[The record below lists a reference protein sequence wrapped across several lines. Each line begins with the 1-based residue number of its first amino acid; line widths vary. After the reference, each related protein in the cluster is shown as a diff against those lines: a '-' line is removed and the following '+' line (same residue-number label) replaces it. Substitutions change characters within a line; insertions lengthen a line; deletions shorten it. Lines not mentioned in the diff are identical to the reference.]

1 MRSFL
6 LSFLAS
12 VFLCSLPVY
21 GQAVLSVGIDIPAV
35 TVNQNTQ
42 SYEPLPLKVT
52 ATVYNTGQSASQT
65 LSARVVLSP
74 GLALDSSEQHVTIKT
89 PVPAVV
95 QAGDSA
101 KLEWRIVY
109 PAAFTPSNY
118 RVYVWLKS
126 STNDSSVTSALLT
139 VPPVPR
145 PDFSITPSGI
155 PALTMRTDSLGYDG
169 NPFDVFFRFSNAG
182 GTTADSVTLELQLPP
197 DYELDPSTQDNPM
210 RLQQPLEPQAQGG
223 QRLYLSWKV
232 RYTAATRAPR
242 SDTLHIRARGKDI
255 AGGTVEAVV
264 PTAVSVPG
272 MNPVVDISFR
282 DPGSLQYDSADIYN
296 PLPYPLIMRLT
307 NSSAQWTLL
316 GAVQLDIQGDGWSSA
331 DPFGQSLPALAPNSH
346 LEFTWDLD
354 VERRSAPRLLDASV
368 EVTDAEGYAHTGQRT
383 VSVPGKPYA
392 LTVRDAQMP
401 DSLARTPDATQLL
414 SRTIPVSFRVR
425 NDTWYNSTLVYSK
438 VQTQGTGISSVPWTE
453 QQHSDFMLAGA
464 ESGVIRD
471 TFTVLAALKDRVIT
485 MHLLAVSDRG
495 DTARY
500 SGDVRVPGLRPILA
514 LERRGPDALRYAPGG
529 TYAPNPFSQEY
540 VLHNRGH
547 VAVRVD
553 SLLLRYPMDGV
564 STPQPLRRDI
574 GFDLLPGDSLI
585 TRWDFTAYV
594 RDTLRRVPMHVTA
607 HVSEEYAVATEHT
620 LEIPALFPIITAT
633 VTGPDTL
640 AYDPDSLYAPNPF
653 TRTLRVHNTGT
664 ADLQLDSVR
673 LTWDDPLLRAES
685 AVAWTAGAVVRPDSV
700 LSLPFVLRAEAHEQE
715 KEVRLDFTL
724 HHGAGKRDT
733 IAAAVYL
740 PALRPGLDAVVLGNA
755 QLVRDPISIYRPDPF
770 TKTVRVSNSG
780 TADLQLDS
788 IVVTFTD
795 PAITVLGA
803 PTQVLDALIRPGDS
817 EESEWQFHAKPHAS
831 SGYALLRFLL
841 YHSGGEMLPLQ
852 SEIFIPG
859 EPFSFT
865 IEDAD
870 IPDRLIARGDGQGYE
885 GNPVAIRFH
894 VKNTAWFASSLR
906 MLRVRVEG
914 EGAQMLTTQPRDPA
928 IDLNPQATSPV
939 VRDSFFV
946 FPATYDRVL
955 RVYVQVESSRGL
967 GDSTWQD
974 IFVPRVTTTS
984 VAASASPSA
993 LALVGPYPNPVSRI
1007 GTGVVHATV
1016 RSHANFR
1023 WEVYDMLG
1031 RLRASSETLPPSDG
1045 RRVVRIPL
1053 RGMAQGSYLLRIVTA
1068 EAQVSTR
1075 FVIFD

>member
-1 MRSFL
+1 M
-6 LSFLAS
+6 
-12 VFLCSLPVY
+12 FLCSLSAH
-21 GQAVLSVGIDIPAV
+21 GQAVLSVGSDIPSV

-42 SYEPLPLKVT
+42 QYEPMPLKVT

-65 LSARVVLSP
+65 LSARVVLTP
-74 GLALDSSEQHVTIKT
+74 GLALDTSEQHMTIKT

-109 PAAFTPSNY
+109 PAAFTMSNY

-126 STNDSSVTSALLT
+126 SPNDSSVTSALFT

-155 PALTMRTDSLGYDG
+155 PALTMRADSLGYDG

-182 GTTADSVTLELQLPP
+182 GTTADSVNIELLLPP
-197 DYELDPSTQDNPM
+197 DYELDPPTQDNPM
-210 RLQQPLEPQAQGG
+210 QLQQPLEPQAQGG
-223 QRLYLSWKV
+223 QRLYLSWRV
-232 RYTAATRAPR
+232 RYTAATRMPR

-255 AGGTVEAVV
+255 AGGVVENAA

-296 PLPYPLIMRLT
+296 PLPYPLIVRLS
-307 NSSAQWTLL
+307 NNSAQWTQL
-316 GAVQLDIQGDGWSSA
+316 GAMQLDIQGVGWSST

-346 LEFTWDLD
+346 IEFTWDLD
-354 VERRSAPRLLDASV
+354 VARRSAPRQLSASV
-368 EVTDAEGYAHTGQRT
+368 EVTDAEGFAHPGQRT

-392 LTVRDAQMP
+392 LTVSSAQIP

-414 SRTIPVSFRVR
+414 SRNIPVAFRVR

-438 VQTQGTGISSVPWTE
+438 VQTQGSGIASAPWKE
-453 QQHSDFMLAGA
+453 QQHSDFMQAGG
-464 ESGVIRD
+464 ESGVILD
-471 TFTVLAALKDRVIT
+471 TFRVDAALKDRVIT

-500 SGDVRVPGLRPILA
+500 RGDVRVPGLQPILA
-514 LERRGPDALRYAPGG
+514 LERRGPDELRYAPGG
-529 TYAPNPFSQEY
+529 TYAPNPFAQEY

-564 STPQPLRRDI
+564 ATPQPLRRDI
-574 GFDLLPGDSLI
+574 GFDLLPGDSLV

-607 HVSEEYAVATEHT
+607 HVSEEYAVATEHI
-620 LEIPALFPIITAT
+620 LEIPALFPVITSS
-633 VTGPDTL
+633 VEGPDTL
-640 AYDPDSLYAPNPF
+640 AYDPDSLYVPNPF
-653 TRTLRVHNTGT
+653 TRTLRIHNTGT
-664 ADLQLDSVR
+664 ADLRLDSVR
-673 LTWDDPLLRAES
+673 LTWDDPLLHAES
-685 AVAWTAGAVVRPDSV
+685 AVAWTAGAVVRPDSI
-700 LSLPFVLRAEAHEQE
+700 LALPFVLRADAHEQE
-715 KEVRLDFTL
+715 NNARLDFTL
-724 HHGAGKRDT
+724 HHSGGKRDT
-733 IAAAVYL
+733 VVAGVYL

-755 QLVRDPISIYRPDPF
+755 QLVYDPISIYRPDPF

-795 PAITVLGA
+795 PAISVLGA
-803 PTQVLDALIRPGDS
+803 STQQIDALIRPGDS
-817 EESEWQFHAKPHAS
+817 RESEWQFHAEPHAS
-831 SGYALLRFLL
+831 SGRAMLRFLL

-885 GNPVAIRFH
+885 GNPVAIRFR

-914 EGAQMLTTQPRDPA
+914 EGAQMLTSQPRDPA
-928 IDLNPQATSPV
+928 IDLNPRVTSPV

-993 LALVGPYPNPVSRI
+993 LTLDGPYPNPVSV
-1007 GTGVVHATV
+1007 TSAGVVHAAV
-1016 RSHANFR
+1016 RSPGYFR

-1031 RLRASSETLPPSDG
+1031 RLRASSESLPPSVE
-1045 RRVVRIPL
+1045 RRVVRVPL
-1053 RGMAQGSYLLRIVTA
+1053 QGLSQGSYLLRIVTA
-1068 EAQVSTR
+1068 DAQASTR
-1075 FVIFD
+1075 FMIFD